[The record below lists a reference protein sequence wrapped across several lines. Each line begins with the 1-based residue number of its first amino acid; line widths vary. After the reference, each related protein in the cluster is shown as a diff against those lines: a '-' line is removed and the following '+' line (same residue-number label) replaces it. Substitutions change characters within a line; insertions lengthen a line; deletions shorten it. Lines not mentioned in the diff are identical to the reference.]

1 MMFSW
6 LTDWDPRGRIYT
18 WARRQCDD
26 DACRGD
32 CQRSRRVC
40 ERESWATRVQYSP
53 TSTVSWCHRSWC
65 IRSRSCTHR
74 WTRHRV
80 MALFWAHLLRYCRAW
95 DQRTSRHRRRHHSL
109 LTTVVVYASFSI
121 YPRHPKL
128 RLWQRRRLTYSSN
141 LYSQPFKQKNRKNL
155 T

>member
-18 WARRQCDD
+18 WARRPCDD
-26 DACRGD
+26 DACRDD
-32 CQRSRRVC
+32 CQRSRQVC

-53 TSTVSWCHRSWC
+53 TSIVSWCHRSWC

-80 MALFWAHLLRYCRAW
+80 MALAWAHLFRYCRAW
-95 DQRTSRHRRRHHSL
+95 DQRTTGRRRHSL
-109 LTTVVVYASFSI
+109 LMVVVYASFSI
-121 YPRHPKL
+121 YPQHPKL
-128 RLWQRRRLTYSSN
+128 RLWQHRRLTYSSS
-141 LYSQPFKQKNRKNL
+141 LYSQPFLFLIKNNKF
-155 T
+155 